1 MESIEPVWI
10 LESTALGYH
19 SEQIAIHGGG
29 VGVRDIG
36 LLQSA
41 MMRPQNA
48 FHYERV
54 ISLTRLAAAYAF
66 GIAKN
71 PPFVDGNKRT
81 AFVVSR
87 AFLVRNGFDVVATR
101 EEKYLTFYALAEG
114 MLTEEQLAAWFES
127 KVAQINPQS

>member
-1 MESIEPVWI
+1 MNSIEPEWLSENEALAI
-10 LESTALGYH
+10 HDRQLTA
-19 SEQIAIHGGG
+19 HGGG

-54 ISLTRLAAAYAF
+54 IALTRLAAAYAF
-66 GIAKN
+66 SIIKR

-81 AFVVSR
+81 AFVASR
-87 AFLVRNGFDVVATR
+87 TFLIINGFDVVATR

-127 KVAQINPQS
+127 KVAPINQ